1 MRRGAQA
8 GLERSR
14 THRGRGR
21 ALALASVVGLLGCG
35 GSTARPADPSKP
47 PPVPNASA
55 RATIPGPPGLE
66 SVPLAS
72 FQSEEPMVAFARRPD
87 GALFVFAH
95 ADRLWARAVRDGAA
109 KPDEAIDLGP
119 VGTLGVDPTLVGFR
133 DGYALLVDERDEQNH
148 HLRVYKLGPDGAPL
162 AAPLALPPI
171 AEPVGW
177 AGLVLLDQ
185 GALALY
191 SVEAEGRASV
201 SATPLDRG
209 LGRALGPAARL
220 VEGAGA
226 WHATAAGSAL
236 FVGAVR
242 AADQGDPRHGHVEVL
257 RVESTGKVA
266 ARLALTE
273 RPTAEID
280 LQLAAISGG
289 VVAAWTDASGADPAV
304 KLAVVDR
311 EGKLAVAPRYAAAP
325 IGDQALIGLAADPT
339 GRGAR
344 ATLAW
349 ENIGQ
354 VHEGSR
360 VVRLATVG
368 ADGVVSATQTVLAVE
383 STSSPDLVA
392 DGDGV
397 AALTIARVAPT
408 GGSEGGLWP
417 SFVRFAPDLSIRSSE
432 PIRFVG
438 GPTPEGVA
446 DSVWG
451 LSCAG
456 GRCAALTAHRETS
469 TLIHAVDLPVRSSAW
484 SAPAW
489 RTDEE
494 LSPTITSMRIV
505 TEAERL
511 AATRAVRMPAENS
524 RSLVAWLSYH
534 LEGTTPTETPPRGEP
549 PYAATLALQTVDDD
563 GAAGSPIVVSKR
575 ALSSGGVA
583 TAVLPGR
590 ERGELVLAWVASDKG
605 APQVFV
611 TKLDPD
617 GKKLAQKKVTLVERK
632 SKKGSGA
639 GDDAASA
646 AVSGVAIAHAP
657 LAADARRP
665 DAPVGEGFV
674 VAWVD
679 RRDGNGEL
687 YAARVNRD
695 LEKTVVDKRITLAPG
710 DAADPSIAVRG
721 GEAFIA
727 FSDARD
733 GKPSDIYLAHLD
745 VATLREIDD
754 DGRVYSSRGTSRSP
768 RLFAVGGSLLLAW
781 IEEPPEGDKS
791 PAVLKLGLVDDL
803 GRLIGA
809 PRTLLAPDGA
819 SVTSFALSCQASSLE
834 SCRGVLS
841 YTSGAAPSIGG
852 FTLGADA
859 SPSAVR
865 RLGALV
871 SAPFADPSP
880 SFADPAGSSL
890 FFIDEAGPDRGRL
903 RRLGL
908 GW

>member
-1 MRRGAQA
+1 M
-8 GLERSR
+8 
-14 THRGRGR
+14 R
-21 ALALASVVGLLGCG
+21 ALGLGALFASMVSASGCAGGAARPPDPSRAPPVPVV
-35 GSTARPADPSKP
+35 SARPAL
-47 PPVPNASA
+47 
-55 RATIPGPPGLE
+55 PGPAGLDAL
-66 SVPLAS
+66 PLAS
-72 FQSEEPMVAFARRPD
+72 FQNEEPVVAFARRAD
-87 GALFVFAH
+87 TALFVFTH
-95 ADRLWARAVRDGAA
+95 ADHLWARPVRDGATE
-109 KPDEAIDLGP
+109 PDEAVDLGP
-119 VGTLGVDPTLVGFR
+119 VGTLGVEPTLVPFR
-133 DGYALLVDERDEQNH
+133 DGYALLVDERNEQNH
-148 HLRVYKLGPDGAPL
+148 HLRVFKLGPDGVPL
-162 AAPLALPPI
+162 TASLTLPPI

-191 SVEAEGRASV
+191 SVEVEGRSSV
-201 SATPLDRG
+201 SATPLDKG
-209 LGRALGPAARL
+209 LARALGPAARL
-220 VEGAGA
+220 AEGVGA
-226 WHATAAGSAL
+226 WHATSTGHAL

-242 AADQGDPRHGHVEVL
+242 APSEGDPRHGHVEIL
-257 RVESTGKVA
+257 RVEPSGKIA
-266 ARLALTE
+266 ARLQLTD
-273 RPTAEID
+273 RASAEID

-289 VVAAWTDASGADPAV
+289 VVAAWTDASGTDPAV

-311 EGKLAVAPRYAAAP
+311 DGKLAVAPRYVAAP
-325 IGDQALIGLAADPT
+325 IGDQALIGLTADPM
-339 GRGAR
+339 GRSQR
-344 ATLAW
+344 ATIAW

-368 ADGVVSATQTVLAVE
+368 SDGAVSQAQTMLAVE

-392 DGDGV
+392 DGEGV
-397 AALTIARVAPT
+397 AALTIARVAAVD
-408 GGSEGGLWP
+408 GSEGGLWP
-417 SFVRFAPDLSIRSSE
+417 SFVRFAPDLSIRASE
-432 PIRFVG
+432 PIRFAG
-438 GPTPEGVA
+438 GPAPEGVA

-456 GRCAALTAHRETS
+456 GRCSALTAHREAT
-469 TLIHAVDLPVRSSAW
+469 TLIHAVDLPVRDSVW
-484 SAPAW
+484 KAPAW
-489 RTDEE
+489 RTNDE
-494 LSPTITSMRIV
+494 LPPSITSMRIV
-505 TEAERL
+505 TEGERL
-511 AATRAVRMPAENS
+511 AATRAVRLPAQES

-534 LEGTTPTETPPRGEP
+534 LEGTTPIETPPRGEP

-563 GAAGSPIVVSKR
+563 GVAGTPIVVSKR
-575 ALSSGGVA
+575 ALSSGGLA
-583 TAVLPGR
+583 TTVLPGR
-590 ERGELVLAWVASDKG
+590 ERSELVLAWVASDKG

-632 SKKGSGA
+632 SKKGA
-639 GDDAASA
+639 PANDDAQSA

-657 LAADARRP
+657 LAPDARRP

-695 LEKTVVDKRITLAPG
+695 LEKTVIDKRITQAPG
-710 DAADPSIAVRG
+710 DAADPSIVVRG
-721 GEAFIA
+721 AEAFIA

-733 GKPSDIYLAHLD
+733 GKPSDIYIAHLD
-745 VATLREIDD
+745 IATLREIDD

-768 RLFAVGGSLLLAW
+768 KLHAVGGSLLLAW
-781 IEEPPEGDKS
+781 IEEPPVGDKS

-809 PRTLLAPDGA
+809 PRTLIAPEGA
-819 SVTSFALSCQASSLE
+819 SITSFAMSCASSTLE

-859 SPSAVR
+859 SPTAVR

-880 SFADPAGSSL
+880 SFADPAGTSL
-890 FFIDEAGPDRGRL
+890 FFVDEAGPDRGRL

>member
-1 MRRGAQA
+1 
-8 GLERSR
+8 
-14 THRGRGR
+14 
-21 ALALASVVGLLGCG
+21 
-35 GSTARPADPSKP
+35 
-47 PPVPNASA
+47 VPNASA

-368 ADGVVSATQTVLAVE
+368 ADGVVSATQTVLRW
-383 STSSPDLVA
+383 SRR
-392 DGDGV
+392 
-397 AALTIARVAPT
+397 ARPISWPT
-408 GGSEGGLWP
+408 ATAWP
-417 SFVRFAPDLSIRSSE
+417 R
-432 PIRFVG
+432 
-438 GPTPEGVA
+438 
-446 DSVWG
+446 
-451 LSCAG
+451 
-456 GRCAALTAHRETS
+456 
-469 TLIHAVDLPVRSSAW
+469 
-484 SAPAW
+484 
-489 RTDEE
+489 
-494 LSPTITSMRIV
+494 
-505 TEAERL
+505 
-511 AATRAVRMPAENS
+511 S
-524 RSLVAWLSYH
+524 RSLASRRRAAPR
-534 LEGTTPTETPPRGEP
+534 EGCG
-549 PYAATLALQTVDDD
+549 
-563 GAAGSPIVVSKR
+563 R
-575 ALSSGGVA
+575 ASC
-583 TAVLPGR
+583 
-590 ERGELVLAWVASDKG
+590 AS
-605 APQVFV
+605 
-611 TKLDPD
+611 
-617 GKKLAQKKVTLVERK
+617 
-632 SKKGSGA
+632 
-639 GDDAASA
+639 
-646 AVSGVAIAHAP
+646 
-657 LAADARRP
+657 RP
-665 DAPVGEGFV
+665 
-674 VAWVD
+674 
-679 RRDGNGEL
+679 
-687 YAARVNRD
+687 
-695 LEKTVVDKRITLAPG
+695 
-710 DAADPSIAVRG
+710 
-721 GEAFIA
+721 
-727 FSDARD
+727 
-733 GKPSDIYLAHLD
+733 
-745 VATLREIDD
+745 
-754 DGRVYSSRGTSRSP
+754 TSRS
-768 RLFAVGGSLLLAW
+768 
-781 IEEPPEGDKS
+781 
-791 PAVLKLGLVDDL
+791 
-803 GRLIGA
+803 A
-809 PRTLLAPDGA
+809 PRSRSA
-819 SVTSFALSCQASSLE
+819 S
-834 SCRGVLS
+834 
-841 YTSGAAPSIGG
+841 
-852 FTLGADA
+852 
-859 SPSAVR
+859 
-865 RLGALV
+865 
-871 SAPFADPSP
+871 
-880 SFADPAGSSL
+880 
-890 FFIDEAGPDRGRL
+890 
-903 RRLGL
+903 
-908 GW
+908 